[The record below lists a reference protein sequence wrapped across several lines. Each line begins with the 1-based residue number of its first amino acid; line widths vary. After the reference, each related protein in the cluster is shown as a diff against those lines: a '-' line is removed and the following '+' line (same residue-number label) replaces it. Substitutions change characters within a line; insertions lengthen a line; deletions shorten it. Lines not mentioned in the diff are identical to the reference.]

1 MTTHRREPRLGVIR
15 DDVRAMRAYAVPDAT
30 GLIKLDAMENPYS
43 LPADLARRLGEHLS
57 NVALNRY
64 PPADPARFKRRL
76 AEAVGLAAGK
86 ALMLGNGSDEL
97 IHLMIQA
104 CARRDSP
111 GGVVVMAPTPT
122 FVMYEVF
129 AGLDGC
135 RFVSVPLRPDFQ
147 LDRSAMQRAIE
158 QHHPALVFIAYPN
171 NPTGNFFSRADVEAI
186 LDQAPGLVVL
196 DEAYLP
202 FAQDTWMP
210 QLAERPNLI
219 VLRTLSKLGLAGLR
233 LGYACADPQW
243 IVEFDK
249 VRPPYNVGVLPLA
262 AADFLLDHFPVLQQQ
277 AGLIRAERAR
287 LLDALRAQA
296 GVTAFDSAANFILFR
311 VAEPERVFA
320 GLRGRG
326 ILLKNVS
333 GSHPLLAG
341 CLRVTVGTPQE
352 NDVFLQALGAEL
364 GIREPRR
371 CPRAAPRSSARPRR
385 PRYGSSSIWIGR
397 ARPRSAPESG
407 FSITCSSRSP
417 ATGHSI

>member
-1 MTTHRREPRLGVIR
+1 MTRRHELPLGVIR

-30 GLIKLDAMENPYS
+30 GLIKLDAMENPFS
-43 LPADLARRLGEHLS
+43 LPVELARRLGDHLS
-57 NVALNRY
+57 SVALNRY
-64 PPADPARFKRRL
+64 PPADPARFKQRL
-76 AEAVGLAAGK
+76 GEAVGLVAGK

-104 CARRDSP
+104 CARRDTP
-111 GGVVVMAPTPT
+111 GGTVVLAPTPT

-135 RFVSVPLRPDFQ
+135 RFVGVPLRPDFQ
-147 LDRSAMQRAIE
+147 LDREAMRQAIVE
-158 QHHPALVFIAYPN
+158 HHPALVFVSYPN

-210 QLAERPNLI
+210 QLAEHPNLV

-233 LGYACADPQW
+233 LGYACADPMW
-243 IVEFDK
+243 IGQFDK
-249 VRPPYNVGVLPLA
+249 LRPPYNVGVLPLA

-277 AGLIRAERAR
+277 AALIRAERAR
-287 LLDALRAQA
+287 LLTALRAQP

-311 VAEPERVFA
+311 VAEPQRLFA
-320 GLRGRG
+320 GLHGRG

-352 NDVFLQALGAEL
+352 NDAFLQALGAEL
-364 GIREPRR
+364 
-371 CPRAAPRSSARPRR
+371 
-385 PRYGSSSIWIGR
+385 
-397 ARPRSAPESG
+397 
-407 FSITCSSRSP
+407 
-417 ATGHSI
+417 